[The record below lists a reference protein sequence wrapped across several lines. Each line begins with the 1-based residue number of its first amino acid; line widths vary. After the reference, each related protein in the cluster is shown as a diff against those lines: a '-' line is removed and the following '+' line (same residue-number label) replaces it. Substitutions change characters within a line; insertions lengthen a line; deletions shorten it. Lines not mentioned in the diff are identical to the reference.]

1 MAELLTENEI
11 ERLLRIEAMLS
22 GKEKEME
29 KAG

>member
-1 MAELLTENEI
+1 MAELLTNDEI

>member
-1 MAELLTENEI
+1 MAELLTDEDI
-11 ERLLRIEAMLS
+11 QRLLKIEAMLS

>member
-1 MAELLTENEI
+1 MAELLTEDEI
-11 ERLLRIEAMLS
+11 ERLLRIEALLS

>member
-1 MAELLTENEI
+1 MAELLTNDEI

-22 GKEKEME
+22 GKEKEMG